1 MLLRPGHSRINKA
14 ERFLSTAQLALDEGD
29 ADSCASRAYYAVFHA
44 LVLLFEARGN
54 TRERWSHTEVHKV
67 FLLEFCNRGYL
78 GFSKR
83 DASTLKRLYRAR
95 LDADYGLNVI
105 NLVRAE
111 RLLRQAAS
119 LFVKVQEVVGN
130 V

>member
-1 MLLRPGHSRINKA
+1 MN
-14 ERFLSTAQLALDEGD
+14 TAQLALDEGD

-54 TRERWSHTEVHKV
+54 TIRESWSHIEVQKT
-67 FLLEFCNRGYL
+67 FSLEFCNRGYL

-111 RLLRQAAS
+111 RLLGQAAS
-119 LFVKVQEVVGN
+119 LFIKVQEVVGN
-130 V
+130 G